1 MFTCKAFYFKTL
13 YSKSTL
19 FQADICY
26 LDLSSQKRKP
36 SLKTYNF
43 CYETGNLQDSI
54 DFSLFE
60 HEKNVLVQIFCGQN
74 KDVLTYIT
82 DIILNHI
89 PNAICLGTTTD
100 GEIFGDSITTLRTVI
115 SISIFEHT
123 TIKTAYI
130 QDKDSFQCGMILASN
145 LITPNTKLLILFSDG
160 TRMNAEEFLQG
171 VESYNATVPICGG
184 MAGDNGKFEQTYISS
199 QRTILN
205 EGVVGVSLNS
215 DILKVATDY
224 KFDWKPIGL
233 THTISKVH
241 DNRVYLID
249 DINANDFYDKYLGS
263 NFSQTEF
270 PLILEKNGV
279 IMARAVIAKHE
290 DGSLSYSGNFSEG
303 DQVRIGFGDA
313 ESLMKDPIEVLENL
327 HAINV
332 ETYYIFSCMARRRF
346 MPFLIKLG
354 IGSFSKT
361 AATSG
366 FFTYS
371 EFYHHEGHN
380 KLLNQTL
387 TVVALSESTDKRLP
401 FCTINQEETKKHTFY
416 SKTIES
422 LTHLIEQSACDY
434 DEQSKRLE
442 KQMNYSTN
450 LLASHK
456 QFLRYTVHE
465 MNSPL
470 GVIMSNIELHEMEFG
485 RSAYLE
491 NIEVAVKNIFSM
503 YDDLSYLVKKDH
515 IRYMKQ
521 KIDLV
526 DYVRSRIDFFA
537 QVANKAKS
545 MFMFETN
552 CDHIYILFNETK
564 LQRII
569 DNNLTN
575 AIKYTF
581 ENEQINVS
589 LHQEHDNCH
598 FFIASHSRKIQEP
611 EKIFEEYYR
620 EEESQEGFGLGLN
633 LVRRICKEENV
644 KITLHSSENITSFSY
659 KFKVENA

>member
-1 MFTCKAFYFKTL
+1 MRT
-13 YSKSTL
+13 S
-19 FQADICY
+19 
-26 LDLSSQKRKP
+26 
-36 SLKTYNF
+36 NF
-43 CYETGNLQDSI
+43 CYETGSLESMI
-54 DFSLFE
+54 DFSLLAD
-60 HEKNVLVQIFCGQN
+60 EKNILVQIFCGQTKEILTN
-74 KDVLTYIT
+74 LSDV
-82 DIILNHI
+82 ILRHL
-89 PNAICLGTTTD
+89 PHAICIGTTTD
-100 GEIFGDSITTLRTVI
+100 GEIYGASITTLRTII
-115 SISIFEHT
+115 SISVFEHT
-123 TIKTAYI
+123 SIKTAYV
-130 QDKDSFQCGMILASN
+130 QDVDSFQCGIKLASD

-160 TRMNAEEFLQG
+160 TRMNAEEFLKG
-171 VESYNATVPICGG
+171 VETFDATVSICGG
-184 MAGDNGKFEQTYISS
+184 MAGDNGKFVQTYISS
-199 QRTILN
+199 QNTILGD
-205 EGVVGVSLNS
+205 GVVGVSLNS
-215 DILKVATDY
+215 DRLHVATDY

-233 THTISKVH
+233 KHTITKAI
-241 DNRVYLID
+241 DNRVYMID
-249 DINANDFYDKYLGS
+249 TLKATDFYDKYLGS

-270 PLILEKNGV
+270 PLILEKHGV
-279 IMARAVIAKHE
+279 TMARAVIGKHE
-290 DGSLSYSGNFSEG
+290 DGSLSYSGNLSEG
-303 DQVRIGFGDA
+303 DHVRIGFGDA
-313 ESLMKDPIEVLENL
+313 ESLMKDPIDVLENL
-327 HAINV
+327 HTINNI
-332 ETYYIFSCMARRRF
+332 ETFFIFSCMARRRF

-361 AATSG
+361 APTSG
-366 FFTYS
+366 FYTYS
-371 EFYHHEGHN
+371 EFYHQEGHN

-387 TVVALSESTDKRLP
+387 TVVALSESLQSVP
-401 FCTINQEETKKHTFY
+401 SFCNINKEEIKKKTPY

-422 LTHLIEQSACDY
+422 LTHLIEQSARDY

-442 KQMNYSTN
+442 KQMKYSRE

-470 GVIMSNIELHEMEFG
+470 SVILSNIDLYEMELG
-485 RSAYLE
+485 KNPYLE
-491 NIEVAVKNIFSM
+491 NIEVATKSIFSM

-526 DYVRSRIDFFA
+526 DYVRSRVDFFA
-537 QVANKAKS
+537 QVADKAKS
-545 MFMFETN
+545 MFIFETN
-552 CDHIYILFNETK
+552 CKESYILFNETK

-575 AIKYTF
+575 AIKYTY
-581 ENEQINVS
+581 ENEQIIVS

-620 EEESQEGFGLGLN
+620 EEQSQEGFGLGLN

-659 KFKVENA
+659 KFKVANP

>member
-1 MFTCKAFYFKTL
+1 M
-13 YSKSTL
+13 
-19 FQADICY
+19 
-26 LDLSSQKRKP
+26 
-36 SLKTYNF
+36 KTYNF
-43 CYETGNLQDSI
+43 CYETGPLQSII
-54 DFSLFE
+54 DFSIFE
-60 HEKNVLVQIFCGQN
+60 HEKNILIQIFCGQN
-74 KDVLTYIT
+74 QEILKYLSDVLL
-82 DIILNHI
+82 DQI
-89 PNAICLGTTTD
+89 PHAICIGTTTD
-100 GEIFGDSITTLRTVI
+100 GEIYGKAITTLQTVI

-123 TIKTAYI
+123 SIKTAYTH
-130 QDKDSFQCGMILASN
+130 DEDSFQCGLKLASD
-145 LITPNTKLLILFSDG
+145 LITPMTKLLILFSDG
-160 TRMNAEEFLQG
+160 TKMNAEEFLKG
-171 VESYNATVPICGG
+171 VESFNSSIPICGG

-199 QRTILN
+199 QHTILS

-215 DILKVATDY
+215 DILKVVTNY

-233 THTISKVH
+233 EHTITKVH

-249 DINANDFYDKYLGS
+249 GMKASYFYDKYLGS
-263 NFSQTEF
+263 NFSRIEF
-270 PLILEKNGV
+270 PLILEKNN
-279 IMARAVIAKHE
+279 ITMARAVIAKHE
-290 DGSLSYSGNFSEG
+290 DGSLSYSGNFIEG
-303 DQVRIGFGDA
+303 DKVKIGFGDA

-327 HAINV
+327 QSINV
-332 ETYYIFSCMARRRF
+332 ETFFVFSCMARRRF

-371 EFYHHEGHN
+371 EFYHQNGHN

-387 TVVALSESTDKRLP
+387 TVVALSESSKSPSPIIKPNEKDD
-401 FCTINQEETKKHTFY
+401 TKNASY
-416 SKTIES
+416 SKAITS

-434 DEQSKRLE
+434 EKQSKQLE
-442 KQMNYSTN
+442 KQIKYSQN

-465 MNSPL
+465 MNTPL
-470 GVIMSNIELHEMEFG
+470 SVIMSSIELHEMEFG
-485 RSAYLE
+485 SNVYLE
-491 NIEVAVKNIFSM
+491 NIEVAVKSIFSM

-515 IRYMKQ
+515 IHYVKQ

-537 QVANKAKS
+537 QVADKAKS
-545 MFMFETN
+545 MFFFETN
-552 CDHIYILFNETK
+552 CNEIYILFNETK

-581 ENEQINVS
+581 ENEKIIVS
-589 LHQEHDNCH
+589 LHKEDNNCH
-598 FFIASHSRKIQEP
+598 FCIASHSRKIQEP

-620 EEESQEGFGLGLN
+620 EELSQDGFGLGLN
-633 LVRRICKEENV
+633 LVKRICKEENV
-644 KITLHSSENITSFSY
+644 KITLHSNENITSFSY
-659 KFKVENA
+659 QFKVDNQ

>member
-1 MFTCKAFYFKTL
+1 MRGRRFM
-13 YSKSTL
+13 
-19 FQADICY
+19 
-26 LDLSSQKRKP
+26 
-36 SLKTYNF
+36 KTYNF
-43 CYETGNLQDSI
+43 CYETGQLENII
-54 DFSLFE
+54 DFSLFA
-60 HEKNVLVQIFCGQN
+60 HEKNVLVQIFCGQD
-74 KDVLTYIT
+74 KEVLTYIN
-82 DIILNHI
+82 DIILSHL
-89 PNAICLGTTTD
+89 PHAICIGTTTD
-100 GEIFGDSITTLRTVI
+100 GEIFGASITTLRTVI
-115 SISIFEHT
+115 SLSIFEHT
-123 TIKTAYI
+123 SIKTAYS

-145 LITPNTKLLILFSDG
+145 LITSNTKLLILFSDG

-184 MAGDNGKFEQTYISS
+184 MAGDNGKFVQTYISS
-199 QRTILN
+199 QHTLLS

-215 DILKVATDY
+215 DVLQVATDY

-233 THTISKVH
+233 THTINKVH

-249 DINANDFYDKYLGS
+249 DIKANDFYDKYLGS

-313 ESLMKDPIEVLENL
+313 ESLMKDPMEVLENL

-332 ETYYIFSCMARRRF
+332 ETFFIFSCMARRRF

-361 AATSG
+361 APCSG

-371 EFYHHEGHN
+371 EFYHHNGHN

-387 TVVALSESTDKRLP
+387 TVVALSESTKSRVPLP
-401 FCTINQEETKKHTFY
+401 ITNQEETKKTTFY

-422 LTHLIEQSACDY
+422 LTHLIEQSARDY

-442 KQMNYSTN
+442 QQMDYSNT

-465 MNSPL
+465 MNTPL
-470 GVIMSNIELHEMEFG
+470 SVIMSNIELHEMEFG
-485 RSAYLE
+485 KSVYLE
-491 NIEVAVKNIFSM
+491 NIEVAAKSIFSM
-503 YDDLSYLVKKDH
+503 YDDLSYLVKKDQ
-515 IRYMKQ
+515 IQYLKRP
-521 KIDLV
+521 IDLV
-526 DYVRSRIDFFA
+526 DYMRSRIDFFA
-537 QVANKAKS
+537 QVADKAKS
-545 MFMFETN
+545 MFFFETN
-552 CDHIYILFNETK
+552 CDEAYIFFNETK

-581 ENEQINVS
+581 ENEKIIVS
-589 LHQEHDNCH
+589 IYKEEDSYH
-598 FFIASHSRKIQEP
+598 FCIASHSRKIQEP
-611 EKIFEEYYR
+611 EKIFEEFYR
-620 EEESQEGFGLGLN
+620 EEKAQDGFGLGLN
-633 LVRRICKEENV
+633 LVKRICKEENV
-644 KITLHSSENITSFSY
+644 KITLHSDENITSFSY
-659 KFKVENA
+659 QFKALNA

>member
-1 MFTCKAFYFKTL
+1 M
-13 YSKSTL
+13 
-19 FQADICY
+19 
-26 LDLSSQKRKP
+26 
-36 SLKTYNF
+36 KTYNF
-43 CYETGNLQDSI
+43 CYETGLLQNI
-54 DFSLFE
+54 VDFSLFE
-60 HEKNVLVQIFCGQN
+60 HEKNVLIQIFCGQT
-74 KDVLTYIT
+74 KEILTYISDT
-82 DIILNHI
+82 LLSHI
-89 PNAICLGTTTD
+89 PHAICIGTTTD
-100 GEIFGDSITTLRTVI
+100 GEVFGDAITTLRTII
-115 SISIFEHT
+115 SISIFEDT
-123 TIKTAYI
+123 RIKTAYAN
-130 QDKDSFQCGMILASN
+130 DDDSFECGMKIASD
-145 LITPNTKLLILFSDG
+145 LITPTTKLLILFSDG
-160 TRMNAEEFLQG
+160 TRMNAEEFLKG
-171 VESYNATVPICGG
+171 IESFDATVPICGG
-184 MAGDNGKFEQTYISS
+184 MAGDNGRFEQTYISS
-199 QRTILN
+199 QHTLLSK
-205 EGVVGVSLNS
+205 GVVGISLNS

-233 THTISKVH
+233 EHTISKVQ

-249 DINANDFYDKYLGS
+249 GMKAACFYDKYLGG

-290 DGSLSYSGNFSEG
+290 DESLSYSGNFSEG
-303 DQVRIGFGDA
+303 DKVKIGFGDA
-313 ESLMKDPIEVLENL
+313 ESLMKDPIDVLENL
-327 HAINV
+327 HSINV
-332 ETYYIFSCMARRRF
+332 ETFFIFSCMARRRF

-361 AATSG
+361 AMTSG

-371 EFYHHEGHN
+371 EFFHQHGHN

-387 TVVALSESTDKRLP
+387 TVVALSESLQSVP
-401 FCTINQEETKKHTFY
+401 SFCNINKEEIKKKTPY

-422 LTHLIEQSACDY
+422 LTHLIEQSARDY

-442 KQMNYSTN
+442 KQMKYSRE

-470 GVIMSNIELHEMEFG
+470 SVILSNIDLYEMELG
-485 RSAYLE
+485 KNPYLE
-491 NIEVAVKNIFSM
+491 NIEVATKSIFSM

-526 DYVRSRIDFFA
+526 DYIRSRLEFFA
-537 QVANKAKS
+537 KVADKAKS
-545 MFMFETN
+545 MFIFESN
-552 CDHIYILFNETK
+552 YNEIFILFNETK
-564 LQRII
+564 LQRIV

-581 ENEQINVS
+581 ENEKIIVS
-589 LHQEHDNCH
+589 LHQENGSCH
-598 FFIASHSRKIQEP
+598 FCVASHSRKIKNP

-620 EEESQEGFGLGLN
+620 EEQVQEGFGLGLN
-633 LVRRICKEENV
+633 LVRSICKEENV
-644 KITLHSSENITSFSY
+644 KVILLSDHNLTSFSY
-659 KFKVENA
+659 EFKVENA

>member
-1 MFTCKAFYFKTL
+1 MRGTRFM
-13 YSKSTL
+13 
-19 FQADICY
+19 
-26 LDLSSQKRKP
+26 
-36 SLKTYNF
+36 KTYNF
-43 CYETGNLQDSI
+43 CYEKGPLESTI
-54 DFSLFE
+54 DFSVFSNE
-60 HEKNVLVQIFCGQN
+60 QNVLAQIFCGQD
-74 KDVLTYIT
+74 KEILKYIS
-82 DIILNHI
+82 DGILSHI
-89 PNAICLGTTTD
+89 PHAICIGTTTD
-100 GEIFGDSITTLRTVI
+100 GEIYGAAITTLKTII
-115 SISIFEHT
+115 SISVFEHT
-123 TIKTAYI
+123 SIKTSYV
-130 QDKDSFQCGMILASN
+130 QNEDSFQCGVTLASD
-145 LITPNTKLLILFSDG
+145 LITPNTKLLILFTDG
-160 TRMNAEEFLQG
+160 TRMNAEEFLKG
-171 VESYNATVPICGG
+171 VESYDSTVPICGG
-184 MAGDNGKFEQTYISS
+184 MAGDNGRFVQTYISS
-199 QRTILN
+199 QNTILTK
-205 EGVVGVSLNS
+205 GVVGVSLNS
-215 DILKVATDY
+215 DILHVATDY

-233 THTISKVH
+233 THTISKVK

-249 DINANDFYDKYLGS
+249 DTPATSFYDKYLGS
-263 NFSQTEF
+263 DFSQTEF

-279 IMARAVIAKHE
+279 IMARAVIGKHD

-327 HAINV
+327 RSINV
-332 ETYYIFSCMARRRF
+332 ETFFIFSCMARRRF

-387 TVVALSESTDKRLP
+387 TVVALSESPNRTSALAIANK
-401 FCTINQEETKKHTFY
+401 EEAKKNTSY

-422 LTHLIEQSACDY
+422 LTHLVEQSARDY

-442 KQMNYSTN
+442 KQMNYSET

-470 GVIMSNIELHEMEFG
+470 SVIMGNIELHEMEFEK
-485 RSAYLE
+485 SVYLE
-491 NIEVAVKNIFSM
+491 NIEVAAKSIFSM

-515 IRYMKQ
+515 IHYLKQ

-526 DYVRSRIDFFA
+526 DYLRSRIDFFA
-537 QVANKAKS
+537 QVADKAKS
-545 MFMFETN
+545 MFIFEPN
-552 CDHIYILFNETK
+552 CDAAFIFFNETK

-569 DNNLTN
+569 DNNITN

-581 ENEQINVS
+581 ENEKIIVS
-589 LHQEHDNCH
+589 IHQEHDGCT
-598 FFIASHSRKIQEP
+598 FSIASHSRMIQEP

-620 EEESQEGFGLGLN
+620 EEEVQDGFGLGLN
-633 LVRRICKEENV
+633 LVKRICKEENV
-644 KITLHSSENITSFSY
+644 KITLHSDDTITSFSY
-659 KFKVENA
+659 HFKVDNA